1 MGKARPLGRVFFF
14 IPHCMN
20 PLHTPTIKVLKIGSS
35 TLGARHS
42 TPEVQSAECRV
53 THEPKK
59 SDNRKLEQVEREIK
73 RVKYERSQIHLKYL
87 DLLNHELL
95 PKAAKADFLVI
106 YEEIEALSDE
116 LRQLYIKKRQIELTG
131 EYKAP
136 KSLDDA
142 TQNKIDALKNE
153 KKSVSNI
160 KNKTQKALQ
169 RATVQ
174 ANIKAVQKY
183 EKKLVELDLKWM
195 DLESQIEKLSHV

>member
-1 MGKARPLGRVFFF
+1 
-14 IPHCMN
+14 MN

-131 EYKAP
+131 EYKSP